1 MKRFFATILAACI
14 VVIGASAAADAAA
27 VNNTPLPDIVGANGL
42 SNPQGLSNDP
52 QIGDC
57 NFSSTGVVVTE
68 TTLTTF
74 ASAAEFPCTIRRG
87 AMVDVDAS
95 GFLTIRRNGL
105 YKASFDVNC
114 TGVTTEVGRVT
125 AMISTDGGTNFTQ
138 ITGADA
144 REQFLTNSL
153 TQNMAG
159 SGYVEVSQTAAN
171 LALNNVVVV
180 IRGSSSAAG
189 DMTCAN
195 GGGLRLERMDTS
207 QPVTYP

>member
-1 MKRFFATILAACI
+1 MNKFFGTILAACL
-14 VVIGASAAADAAA
+14 VVLGASQAADALA
-27 VNNTPLPDIVGANGL
+27 VNTNPLPDIVGANGL
-42 SNPQGLSNDP
+42 SNPQGLSIDP

-57 NFSSTGVVVTE
+57 NFSATGVVVTE

-74 ASAAEFPCTIRRG
+74 ASTAEYPCTIRRG

-95 GFLTIRRNGL
+95 GFLTIKRNGL
-105 YKASFDVNC
+105 YRAEFDVNC

-159 SGYVEVSQTAAN
+159 SGYVEVAQTAAN
-171 LALNNVVVV
+171 LSAGNVVVA
-180 IRGSSSAAG
+180 IRGSTSGAG

-195 GGGLRLERMDTS
+195 GGGLRLERADTS